1 MRLSSLLITTIL
13 AAGLGAVTVQAES
26 AVPSISEVGQGP
38 ESPFVTV
45 FDLKDDLVGST
56 KLHIIQDK
64 ETLIDVARLYDVGFD
79 ELKAANP
86 GVDTFIP
93 GNGRTIVV
101 PGSHL
106 LPAAPRKG
114 IVVNT
119 AEMRLYYYSPD
130 GKHVSTFPV
139 GIGREGLETPL
150 GKTKIARKRKHP
162 VWHPTKSSFLE
173 NPDLPKA
180 VGPGPANPLGD
191 YALDLGWDEYLI
203 HGTNK
208 PPGVGRRVS
217 HGCMRMY
224 PEDIE
229 KLYGWTKVGTP
240 VTVVSQPVKFGWHN
254 GALYIEISPSMMQIA
269 EIENTGEEASGATTG
284 DETVSE
290 NLDGRKDVANLR
302 EQVLAIA
309 GEKAADIDWHAVFE
323 AAHVRD
329 GVPVRITE

>member
-1 MRLSSLLITTIL
+1 MMT
-13 AAGLGAVTVQAES
+13 GLGVVATQAES
-26 AVPSISEVGQGP
+26 ATPLMSEVGRGP
-38 ESPFVTV
+38 ESPFVAV

-56 KLHIIQDK
+56 KLHIIQGK

-93 GNGRTIVV
+93 GDGRTIVV

-106 LPAAPRKG
+106 LPATPHKG

-130 GKHVSTFPV
+130 GKHVATFPV

-150 GKTKIARKRKHP
+150 GKTRVARKRKHP
-162 VWHPTKSSFLE
+162 VWYPTKSSFLE

-180 VGPGPANPLGD
+180 VRPGPDNPLGD

-229 KLYGWTKVGTP
+229 RLYGWSKVGTP

-254 GALYIEISPSMMQIA
+254 GALYIEISPSMKQIA
-269 EIENTGEEASGATTG
+269 EIENTGEDASGTTG
-284 DETVSE
+284 EDATPE
-290 NLDGRKDVANLR
+290 NHDGRKDVANLR
-302 EQVLAIA
+302 EQVIAVA
-309 GEKAADIDWHAVFE
+309 GEKAAEVDWHAVFE